1 MKLIWYKCI
10 YATHRQVCEW
20 FKLALGRR
28 EGNKLPKNLK
38 DMVKNAHILQYYD
51 RANLYLLVLTLAQK
65 GLEQYLSKSR
75 DKLLTHLEHQRQQG
89 TGTSFSRQMVGSCW
103 GTENAFVQPT
113 TVLGKHREHAQLCES
128 WRFAWKHSATGNSN
142 ENDANDNAEPTNVP
156 VPLQPSSTRSGRIV
170 RPPAKLTKLNDLLIC
185 LCPFRTAREKNC
197 NQRGRKVS
205 QKHILFI
212 LFYHGNL
219 LTVPIDKIDGH
230 VLWNHFRIMMGRS
243 LLLQRPS
250 FFLWFPRAR
259 VSSSCVGFLR
269 GNLFGCIL
277 SFGIYEACIRDALR
291 RKKVKEVSIMRMHAM
306 AWGRVLNWRWHT
318 AHPYFGTVDKCLH
331 FQQTLVYE
339 IFETL

>member
-1 MKLIWYKCI
+1 MTMTKVIQFSQFCRWSDDPAWARGFGLQQNRYICRFSGVVCI
-10 YATHRQVCEW
+10 DFITVARSW
-20 FKLALGRR
+20 
-28 EGNKLPKNLK
+28 
-38 DMVKNAHILQYYD
+38 M
-51 RANLYLLVLTLAQK
+51 
-65 GLEQYLSKSR
+65 
-75 DKLLTHLEHQRQQG
+75 
-89 TGTSFSRQMVGSCW
+89 FSRQTKDSHNFECSRC
-103 GTENAFVQPT
+103 F
-113 TVLGKHREHAQLCES
+113 
-128 WRFAWKHSATGNSN
+128 
-142 ENDANDNAEPTNVP
+142 
-156 VPLQPSSTRSGRIV
+156 PSSVVGWTKASSVPKQLPTIWRLNKVPDNIGR
-170 RPPAKLTKLNDLLIC
+170 R
-185 LCPFRTAREKNC
+185 REI
-197 NQRGRKVS
+197 QLS
-205 QKHILFI
+205 ASHI
-212 LFYHGNL
+212 YHGNL

-318 AHPYFGTVDKCLH
+318 AHPYFGNVDKCLH